1 MAIWCTPGSSLTHT
15 ELLFAHSSDDSSSV
29 IRLDKELTVCPFLPR
44 CLNLSSSVLSDCWKT
59 HLFFYVLNR
68 TAQEN
73 LGNAGRNRNTVMI
86 DSTETQLF
94 KSKISILTI
103 PREDFW
109 IFKSGILEI
118 LYRLVDVYENRT
130 NSQYSDNDASS
141 LSSASEKSY
150 DESYSSNSTK
160 NIYEHG
166 YQLSNSAHMINEEES
181 ESLQDPDNCAEIE
194 DDGLFFH
201 LAFTKEEVTLMCST
215 KLMKKYLSKAMKL
228 DPSST
233 LISDEFFIIQVFSD
247 GSNIGKK
254 ILELTQPLSL
264 NNISLFFISNYFSDL
279 VLVPIKN
286 KGTALKILE
295 ETQNGLDETRANSYS
310 NDLEVKTFELFENN
324 NIKPKLVTDVKLLL
338 TGARS
343 GDCAE
348 VLKQTAES
356 ISRLNTEQL
365 NNGIKSFPEYFA
377 ITRTPTEEIGLL
389 LPYDSD
395 DLTRLKF
402 SKNNIMGSLQDY
414 YYPIFIDLKKLP
426 LDLKGIVA
434 GMASKLLRMDIDE
447 MSYLSLGKSGI
458 VLIPDMFRDKVEEK
472 LDL

>member
-1 MAIWCTPGSSLTHT
+1 
-15 ELLFAHSSDDSSSV
+15 
-29 IRLDKELTVCPFLPR
+29 
-44 CLNLSSSVLSDCWKT
+44 
-59 HLFFYVLNR
+59 
-68 TAQEN
+68 
-73 LGNAGRNRNTVMI
+73 MI

-103 PREDFW
+103 PRENFW
-109 IFKSGILEI
+109 IFKSGTLEI
-118 LYRLVDVYENRT
+118 LYRLVDAYENRA
-130 NSQYSDNDASS
+130 NSQYSDNDVSS
-141 LSSASEKSY
+141 ISSTSDRSY
-150 DESYSSNSTK
+150 DESYTSNSVK
-160 NIYEHG
+160 NVYEQG

-181 ESLQDPDNCAEIE
+181 ESLDNGDINSEIE

-201 LAFTKEEVTLMCST
+201 LAFTREEVTIMCST
-215 KLMKKYLSKAMKL
+215 KLMKRYLSKAMKM
-228 DPSST
+228 DPEST
-233 LISDEFFIIQVFSD
+233 LISDEFFIMQVFSD

-279 VLVPIKN
+279 VLVPIKD
-286 KGTALKILE
+286 KVKALKILE

-310 NDLEVKTFELFENN
+310 NDLELKTFELFENN
-324 NIKPKLVTDVKLLL
+324 NIKPKLGTDIQLLL

-343 GDCAE
+343 GDYAE

-356 ISRLNTEQL
+356 VSRLNTENL
-365 NNGIKSFPEYFA
+365 KSGGKSFPEYFA

-389 LPYDSD
+389 LPYDNTE
-395 DLTRLKF
+395 LNKLNF

-447 MSYLSLGKSGI
+447 MSYLSLGKSGV
-458 VLIPDMFRDKVEEK
+458 VLIPDMFRDRVEEK
-472 LDL
+472 LGL

>member
-1 MAIWCTPGSSLTHT
+1 
-15 ELLFAHSSDDSSSV
+15 
-29 IRLDKELTVCPFLPR
+29 
-44 CLNLSSSVLSDCWKT
+44 
-59 HLFFYVLNR
+59 
-68 TAQEN
+68 
-73 LGNAGRNRNTVMI
+73 MI

-103 PREDFW
+103 PRENFW
-109 IFKSGILEI
+109 IFKSGTLEI
-118 LYRLVDVYENRT
+118 LYRLVDAYENRA
-130 NSQYSDNDASS
+130 NSQYSDNDVSS
-141 LSSASEKSY
+141 ISSTSDRSY
-150 DESYSSNSTK
+150 DESYTSNSVK
-160 NIYEHG
+160 NVYEQG

-181 ESLQDPDNCAEIE
+181 ESLDNGDINSEIE

-201 LAFTKEEVTLMCST
+201 LAFTREEVTIMCST
-215 KLMKKYLSKAMKL
+215 KLMKRYLSKAMKM
-228 DPSST
+228 DPEST
-233 LISDEFFIIQVFSD
+233 LISDEFFIMQVFSD

-279 VLVPIKN
+279 VLVPIKD
-286 KGTALKILE
+286 KVKALKILE

-310 NDLEVKTFELFENN
+310 NDLELKTFELFENN
-324 NIKPKLVTDVKLLL
+324 NIKPKLGTDIQLLL

-343 GDCAE
+343 GDYAE

-356 ISRLNTEQL
+356 VSRLNTENL
-365 NNGIKSFPEYFA
+365 KSGGKSFPEYFA

-389 LPYDSD
+389 LPYDNTE
-395 DLTRLKF
+395 LNKLKF

-447 MSYLSLGKSGI
+447 MSYLSLGKSGV
-458 VLIPDMFRDKVEEK
+458 VLIPDMFRDRVEEK
-472 LDL
+472 LGL

>member
-1 MAIWCTPGSSLTHT
+1 
-15 ELLFAHSSDDSSSV
+15 
-29 IRLDKELTVCPFLPR
+29 
-44 CLNLSSSVLSDCWKT
+44 
-59 HLFFYVLNR
+59 
-68 TAQEN
+68 
-73 LGNAGRNRNTVMI
+73 MI

-103 PREDFW
+103 PRENFW
-109 IFKSGILEI
+109 IFKSGTLEI
-118 LYRLVDVYENRT
+118 LYRLVDAYENRA
-130 NSQYSDNDASS
+130 NSQYSDNDVSS
-141 LSSASEKSY
+141 ISSTSDRSY
-150 DESYSSNSTK
+150 DESYTSNSVK
-160 NIYEHG
+160 NVYEQG

-181 ESLQDPDNCAEIE
+181 GSLDNGDINSEIE

-201 LAFTKEEVTLMCST
+201 LAFTREEVTIMCST
-215 KLMKKYLSKAMKL
+215 KLMKRYLSKAMKM
-228 DPSST
+228 DPEST
-233 LISDEFFIIQVFSD
+233 LISDEFFIMQVFSD

-279 VLVPIKN
+279 VLVPIKD
-286 KGTALKILE
+286 KVKALKILE

-310 NDLEVKTFELFENN
+310 NDLELKTFELFENN
-324 NIKPKLVTDVKLLL
+324 NIKPKLGTDIQLLL

-343 GDCAE
+343 GDYAE

-356 ISRLNTEQL
+356 VSRLNTENL
-365 NNGIKSFPEYFA
+365 KSGGKSFPEYFA

-389 LPYDSD
+389 LPYDNTE
-395 DLTRLKF
+395 LNKLKF

-447 MSYLSLGKSGI
+447 MSYLSLGKSGV
-458 VLIPDMFRDKVEEK
+458 VLIPDMFRDRVEEK
-472 LDL
+472 LGL

>member
-1 MAIWCTPGSSLTHT
+1 
-15 ELLFAHSSDDSSSV
+15 
-29 IRLDKELTVCPFLPR
+29 
-44 CLNLSSSVLSDCWKT
+44 
-59 HLFFYVLNR
+59 
-68 TAQEN
+68 
-73 LGNAGRNRNTVMI
+73 MI
-86 DSTETQLF
+86 DSTDTQLF

-103 PREDFW
+103 PRENFW
-109 IFKSGILEI
+109 IFKSGTLEI
-118 LYRLVDVYENRT
+118 LYRLVDAYENRA
-130 NSQYSDNDASS
+130 NSQYSDNDVSS
-141 LSSASEKSY
+141 ISSTSDRSY
-150 DESYSSNSTK
+150 DESYTSNSVK
-160 NIYEHG
+160 NIYEQG

-181 ESLQDPDNCAEIE
+181 ESLESEDFNSEIE

-201 LAFTKEEVTLMCST
+201 LAFTRDEVTIMCST
-215 KLMKKYLSKAMKL
+215 KLMKKYLNKAMKM
-228 DPSST
+228 DPEST
-233 LISDEFFIIQVFSD
+233 LISDEFFIMQVFSD

-279 VLVPIKN
+279 VLVPIKD
-286 KGTALKILE
+286 KAKALKILE

-324 NIKPKLVTDVKLLL
+324 NIKPKLGTDIQLLL

-343 GDCAE
+343 GDYAE

-356 ISRLNTEQL
+356 ISRLNTENL
-365 NNGIKSFPEYFA
+365 KSGSKSFPEYFA

-389 LPYDSD
+389 LPYDNTE
-395 DLTRLKF
+395 LKKLKF

-447 MSYLSLGKSGI
+447 MSYLSLGKSGV
-458 VLIPDMFRDKVEEK
+458 VLIPDMFRDRVEEK
-472 LDL
+472 LGL